1 MFIPP
6 SSLSHQR
13 SPELGDEGVE
23 VEIFTLAPPPPP
35 PPPAMLMSIVE
46 PLTAKVFPAPMKF
59 SVVALPILLP
69 ADEIPIFVM

>member
-35 PPPAMLMSIVE
+35 PPAILMSIVE
-46 PLTAKVFPAPMKF
+46 PLTAKVFPAPIKF
-59 SVVALPILLP
+59 SVVALPMLLP
-69 ADEIPIFVM
+69 ADEIPILVM